1 MLDKNKK
8 CKYPNNIMSTQK
20 SKKINNGSGSNDN
33 QEEPQEPQWV
43 DLGPNKTSWVWK
55 HFGVKTDRHA
65 YCRYKVL
72 RGGVEE
78 ECSYSC
84 MYNTQ
89 TSTQQHHLTSVHKEF
104 EKEKKVG
111 QVLYYML
118 FYSVIC

>member
-1 MLDKNKK
+1 
-8 CKYPNNIMSTQK
+8 
-20 SKKINNGSGSNDN
+20 
-33 QEEPQEPQWV
+33 
-43 DLGPNKTSWVWK
+43 
-55 HFGVKTDRHA
+55 
-65 YCRYKVL
+65 VL